1 LALNGGINPTS
12 NITPIL
18 STTSAIDCYFTS
30 TFTEKI
36 PRLSAVR
43 VTTWR
48 KFLEIKMDCVV
59 AFENIQTI
67 VLRDL
72 NIFFR
77 VPTKCDSVKE
87 MLKRITVVV

>member
-1 LALNGGINPTS
+1 
-12 NITPIL
+12 
-18 STTSAIDCYFTS
+18 
-30 TFTEKI
+30 
-36 PRLSAVR
+36 
-43 VTTWR
+43 
-48 KFLEIKMDCVV
+48 MDCVV